1 MVGSCSYGFGGGI
14 EEATRSRFCVG
25 YEEDLESKIK
35 ITGQSLGH
43 LVESTAYLTSV
54 QCCRFASLQCSV

>member
-1 MVGSCSYGFGGGI
+1 MSGI